1 MYSFTA
7 ASPAPQPSPPYSPSS
22 PSYSESGEEDV
33 VLSQIE
39 DGGDTD
45 MNMSITYPPL
55 NEESETLAGRTR
67 KKVVVTADVASTP
80 ISAMQCEEVLPG
92 MAIKNEDDCLYQ
104 PVIQIDDLV
113 VISDDEEELER
124 VTVKEEV
131 EESERVPPSYRNR
144 AATLQSCVVNS
155 TSFCIVLSDDEE
167 DSGLG
172 M

>member
-7 ASPAPQPSPPYSPSS
+7 ASPDPQPSPPYSPSS

-33 VLSQIE
+33 VASQIQN
-39 DGGDTD
+39 GGDTD
-45 MNMSITYPPL
+45 INMSTTYPPL

-104 PVIQIDDLV
+104 PLIQIDDVV
-113 VISDDEEELER
+113 VISDDEDER
-124 VTVKEEV
+124 VTVKEEI

-144 AATLQSCVVNS
+144 TATLQSCVVNS
-155 TSFCIVLSDDEE
+155 TPFCIVLSDDEE

>member
-33 VLSQIE
+33 VASQIE
-39 DGGDTD
+39 DGRETD
-45 MNMSITYPPL
+45 MNMSTTYPPL

-155 TSFCIVLSDDEE
+155 TPFCIVLSDDEE

>member
-1 MYSFTA
+1 M
-7 ASPAPQPSPPYSPSS
+7 
-22 PSYSESGEEDV
+22 
-33 VLSQIE
+33 SQIE

-104 PVIQIDDLV
+104 PLIQIDDVV
-113 VISDDEEELER
+113 VISDDEDER
-124 VTVKEEV
+124 VTVKEEI
-131 EESERVPPSYRNR
+131 EESAQSAVLVGSERLAGLIELAVIEHCDQV
-144 AATLQSCVVNS
+144 AEGIT
-155 TSFCIVLSDDEE
+155 EE
-167 DSGLG
+167 YKHLEFGSHRTWTIAQKFLEAF
-172 M
+172 